1 MSYAYELADALASA
15 EKHLIETGAIGKNTT
30 ISIAINQIRRQADR
44 IAELEKEKT
53 LTDEEILELAQLMFF
68 DTRYPNIA
76 LNFAR
81 AILRKAQE
89 K

>member
-1 MSYAYELADALASA
+1 MSYAYELADALASV

-53 LTDEEILELAQLMFF
+53 LTDDEI
-68 DTRYPNIA
+68 IA
-76 LNFAR
+76 VGNAVVNHIDSNEGWIEFAR